1 MENAIDFVDW
11 NELKGKEARG
21 IGGKVDLGEV
31 HGIGRNYVIT
41 KKGIASKETF
51 YVPKYLA
58 RGYDGKKLYFD
69 VTESQKQEF
78 KRDHAP
84 TYEEYARYRQD
95 RMPDQIEERVYVI
108 NEVPVVSAE
117 GPDVV
122 IKETTI
128 VSEPRTT
135 RVEPPVIEWENTLH
149 KGVRSMDGEPV
160 GNVMA
165 LYPDSIHIETEG
177 SKAGY
182 DVPKEEVAAFDGAE
196 VRLSVPIADMA
207 QFLEHK

>member
-1 MENAIDFVDW
+1 MA
-11 NELKGKEARG
+11 
-21 IGGKVDLGEV
+21 
-31 HGIGRNYVIT
+31 
-41 KKGIASKETF
+41 
-51 YVPKYLA
+51 
-58 RGYDGKKLYFD
+58 
-69 VTESQKQEF
+69 
-78 KRDHAP
+78 
-84 TYEEYARYRQD
+84 
-95 RMPDQIEERVYVI
+95 DQIEERVYVI
-108 NEVPVVSAE
+108 SEVPVVSVE

-122 IKETTI
+122 VEETTV
-128 VSEPRTT
+128 VSEPRATQ
-135 RVEPPVIEWENTLH
+135 VEPPVIKWENTLH

>member
-1 MENAIDFVDW
+1 MEHAIDFVDW
-11 NELKGKEARG
+11 DELKGKEARG

-31 HGIGRNYVIT
+31 QGIGRNYVIT

-51 YVPKYLA
+51 YIPKYLA

-69 VTESQKQEF
+69 VSEAQRLEF
-78 KRDHAP
+78 KRDAPP

-95 RMPDQIEERVYVI
+95 KALDMIEEKVYVI
-108 NEVPVVSAE
+108 DEVPMVADEPAVVVE
-117 GPDVV
+117 
-122 IKETTI
+122 ETT
-128 VSEPRTT
+128 VVTEPRAARRT
-135 RVEPPVIEWENTLH
+135 EPPVIQWENTLH
-149 KGVRSMDGEPV
+149 KGVRSLEGEPV

-182 DVPKEEVAAFDGAE
+182 DVPKEEVRAFDGAE
-196 VRLSVPIADMA
+196 VRLNVPIADMT
-207 QFLEHK
+207 QFLKHK